1 MQWLIDFLT
10 WLGGTPLSLSIA
22 ESTWLFPTLEV
33 IHVFAISM
41 VFGTIAII
49 DLRLLGLASI
59 NRRYTEMARELLP
72 WTWGAW
78 GVAAMFGTLLIA
90 SRPVAYFDNNDFRLK
105 FLCMG
110 LAGINMLAFQFVTSR
125 DVAQWDKGGAPLAG
139 RVAGGLSLVLWI
151 GVVYFARKTGFTLVQ
166 GGV

>member
-10 WLGGTPLSLSIA
+10 WLGETPLSLSIA

-78 GVAAMFGTLLIA
+78 GVAAMFGTLLFA
-90 SRPVAYFDNNDFRLK
+90 SRPVASFDNNDFRLK
-105 FLCMG
+105 FLWMG
-110 LAGINMLAFQFVTSR
+110 LAGIYMLVFQFVTSR

>member
-10 WLGGTPLSLSIA
+10 WLGETPLSLSIA

-110 LAGINMLAFQFVTSR
+110 LAGINMLVFQFVTSR
-125 DVAQWDKGGAPLAG
+125 DVAQWDKGGSPLAG

>member
-10 WLGGTPLSLSIA
+10 WLGETPLSLSIA
-22 ESTWLFPTLEV
+22 ESTWLFPAIEV
-33 IHVFAISM
+33 IHIFAISL

-49 DLRLLGLASI
+49 DLRLLGLAST

-78 GVAAMFGTLLIA
+78 FVAASFGTLLLA
-90 SRPVAYFDNNDFRLK
+90 SRPVAYFENIDFRLK

-110 LAGINMLAFQFVTSR
+110 LAAVNMLVFQFVTAR
-125 DVAQWDKGGAPLAG
+125 DVAEWDKGRVPLAG

-166 GGV
+166 GGA

>member
-1 MQWLIDFLT
+1 VQWLINSLT
-10 WLGGTPLSLSIA
+10 WLGETPVSLAIA
-22 ESTWLFPTLEV
+22 ESEWLFPTIEV
-33 IHVFAISM
+33 VHVFAISL

-49 DLRLLGLASI
+49 DLRLLGFAST

-78 GVAAMFGTLLIA
+78 FVAATFGTLLIA
-90 SRPVAYFDNNDFRLK
+90 SRPVAYFENADFRLK

-110 LAGINMLAFQFVTSR
+110 LAGINMLVFQFVTSR
-125 DVAQWDKGGAPLAG
+125 DISQWDKGGAPLAG

-166 GGV
+166 GGA

>member
-1 MQWLIDFLT
+1 VQWLLEFLN
-10 WLGGTPLSLSIA
+10 WLGETPLSLSIA
-22 ESTWLFPTLEV
+22 ESEWLFPTIEV

-49 DLRLLGLASI
+49 DLRLLGLASTD
-59 NRRYTEMARELLP
+59 RRYTEMARELLP

-78 GVAAMFGTLLIA
+78 VVSAMFGTLLIA
-90 SRPVAYFDNNDFRLK
+90 SRPVAYFENADFRLK

-110 LAGINMLAFQFVTSR
+110 LAGLNMLVFQFVTSR
-125 DVAQWDKGGAPLAG
+125 DVAAWDKGGASPAG

-166 GGV
+166 GGA